1 MNLISTMLGFI
12 GRKIKSLET
21 EVGNINS
28 TLDNVSPAPKVI
40 PIERG
45 GTGATTTNGALDN
58 LFGES
63 PLPISRGGTGVT
75 TSLDAKKTLGIPRMG
90 AWQLSSNINLNSTN
104 TNYEWNLEKCEGM
117 YSLDLGGEY
126 GIIDGN
132 IIYFDPLRSETRL
145 VRVDICAY
153 LMNGF
158 KADSLVTTSLWT
170 YSIITNSYTNTNI
183 RWNARPTISAP
194 YVHMVGSGFVKLSS
208 REGIQIRTNVTSGGG
223 VIGSGIDTRVILTD
237 FGKIN

>member
-1 MNLISTMLGFI
+1 MSYLDKTGLQYLVN
-12 GRKIKSLET
+12 KIK
-21 EVGNINS
+21 NR
-28 TLDNVSPAPKVI
+28 VI
-40 PIERG
+40 PI
-45 GTGATTTNGALDN
+45 DK
-58 LFGES
+58 
-63 PLPISRGGTGVT
+63 GGTGVT

-90 AWQLSSNINLNSTN
+90 AWQLSSNIRLDSAN
-104 TNYEWNLEKCEGM
+104 TNYEWNLEKCEGR

-126 GIIDGN
+126 GMIDGN

-158 KADSLVTTSLWT
+158 KADSLVTTSLWI
-170 YSIITNSYTNTNI
+170 YSIITNSYTNTNT
-183 RWNARPTISAP
+183 RWNARPPISAP
-194 YVHMVGSGFVKLSS
+194 YVHMAGSGFVKLSA
-208 REGIQIRTNVTSGGG
+208 REGIQIRTNTTSGGG